1 MIVKSFTP
9 CLPGRAAY
17 WERWRPRRHLQR
29 RQPRSLSQ
37 SPFYFAP
44 SSGYT
49 DLMADPSDHPI
60 ARAIEASTAGD
71 SQAASRLVPLFYDE
85 LRRLARSLLAR
96 NPRGQT
102 IQATALV
109 HEAYLRIVGK
119 DHVAW
124 HGRRQFF
131 ATAAQAMRDILVEEA
146 RRKASLKRGGDRE
159 RVPLDGEAIAM
170 DSSEA
175 HVLDIDEALT
185 KLEKLAPPQGADR
198 PAPLLRRAQCRRDRG
213 RSRRL
218 GGNGRA
224 RVAVHPGMA
233 LARVEWGRARHAR
246 MMG

>member
-1 MIVKSFTP
+1 METSTGDHDGAPCYLNPEIIVKNSFRGT
-9 CLPGRAAY
+9 
-17 WERWRPRRHLQR
+17 
-29 RQPRSLSQ
+29 
-37 SPFYFAP
+37 YFAP

-49 DLMADPSDHPI
+49 DPMADPSDHPI

-96 NPRGQT
+96 NPRRQT

-159 RVPLDGEAIAM
+159 RVPLDGEAIAI

-175 HVLDIDEALT
+175 HVLDIDAALT
-185 KLEKLAPPQGADR
+185 KLEKLDPRKVQIIQLRYFAGLSVAETADVLDVSVGTVER
-198 PAPLLRRAQCRRDRG
+198 EWRYIRAWL
-213 RSRRL
+213 SREL
-218 GGNGRA
+218 SAEG
-224 RVAVHPGMA
+224 
-233 LARVEWGRARHAR
+233 
-246 MMG
+246 

>member
-1 MIVKSFTP
+1 
-9 CLPGRAAY
+9 
-17 WERWRPRRHLQR
+17 
-29 RQPRSLSQ
+29 
-37 SPFYFAP
+37 
-44 SSGYT
+44 
-49 DLMADPSDHPI
+49 MADPSDHPI

-185 KLEKLAPPQGADR
+185 KLEKLAPRKVQIVQLRYFAGLSVAETADVLDVSVGTVER
-198 PAPLLRRAQCRRDRG
+198 EWRYIRAWLSRELSGEGRG
-213 RSRRL
+213 TR
-218 GGNGRA
+218 G
-224 RVAVHPGMA
+224 
-233 LARVEWGRARHAR
+233 
-246 MMG
+246 